1 LPTKCENRKH
11 IVSLRVMDSIHYKE
25 SLMLLETYV
34 AAFDLF
40 ILQGFLIKQKGLI
53 DHKLI
58 LIL

>member
-1 LPTKCENRKH
+1 
-11 IVSLRVMDSIHYKE
+11 MDSIHYKE

-40 ILQGFLIKQKGLI
+40 ILQGFLIKQEGLI